1 MLTTL
6 KSKYSVVF
14 FFGGG
19 GGSSVL
25 IHTYQYSQLVNTY
38 IKFCNLVFPHK

>member
-6 KSKYSVVF
+6 KSKYSGF
-14 FFGGG
+14 FLGG

-25 IHTYQYSQLVNTY
+25 IHTYSQLVNTY

>member
-6 KSKYSVVF
+6 KSKYSGF

-25 IHTYQYSQLVNTY
+25 IHTYSQIVNTY

>member
-6 KSKYSVVF
+6 KSKYSVF
-14 FFGGG
+14 FGGGGG

-25 IHTYQYSQLVNTY
+25 IHTYSQLVNTY